1 MVEQILT
8 DLQKAQPDW
17 SIALLRYF
25 NPVGAHPSG
34 DMGEDPQGIPNNLMP
49 YIAQVAV
56 GRRDSLAIFGN
67 DYPTEDGT
75 GVRDYIH
82 VMDLADGHVVAM
94 EKLANKPGVHIYNLG
109 AGVGS
114 SVLDVVNA
122 FSKACGKPVNY
133 HLHRVAKATF
143 RPTGRTPAKPTVN

>member
-94 EKLANKPGVHIYNLG
+94 ENWRTSQAYTSTTSALAW
-109 AGVGS
+109 A
-114 SVLDVVNA
+114 A
-122 FSKACGKPVNY
+122 ACWTWLMPS
-133 HLHRVAKATF
+133 
-143 RPTGRTPAKPTVN
+143 AKPAANRLIIICTASRGRPSGLLGGRQQSRP

>member
-1 MVEQILT
+1 
-8 DLQKAQPDW
+8 
-17 SIALLRYF
+17 
-25 NPVGAHPSG
+25 
-34 DMGEDPQGIPNNLMP
+34 MGEDPQGIPNNLMP

-133 HLHRVAKATF
+133 HFCTASRG
-143 RPTGRTPAKPTVN
+143 RPSGLLGGRQQSRP

>member
-1 MVEQILT
+1 M
-8 DLQKAQPDW
+8 
-17 SIALLRYF
+17 ALLRYF

-49 YIAQVAV
+49 YIARVAV

-94 EKLANKPGVHIYNLG
+94 EKLANKRAYTSTTS
-109 AGVGS
+109 AQ
-114 SVLDVVNA
+114 A
-122 FSKACGKPVNY
+122 
-133 HLHRVAKATF
+133 
-143 RPTGRTPAKPTVN
+143 

>member
-1 MVEQILT
+1 
-8 DLQKAQPDW
+8 
-17 SIALLRYF
+17 
-25 NPVGAHPSG
+25 
-34 DMGEDPQGIPNNLMP
+34 MGEDPQGIPNNLMP
-49 YIAQVAV
+49 YIARVAV

-133 HLHRVAKATF
+133 HFCTTSRG
-143 RPTGRTPAKPTVN
+143 RPSGLLGGRQQSRP

>member
-1 MVEQILT
+1 
-8 DLQKAQPDW
+8 
-17 SIALLRYF
+17 
-25 NPVGAHPSG
+25 
-34 DMGEDPQGIPNNLMP
+34 MGEDPQGIPNNLMP
-49 YIAQVAV
+49 YIARVAV

-94 EKLANKPGVHIYNLG
+94 EKLANKRGVHIYNLG
-109 AGVGS
+109 AGVGG

-133 HLHRVAKATF
+133 HFAPRRGATF

>member
-82 VMDLADGHVVAM
+82 VMDWRTVTSWRWKNWRTSQA
-94 EKLANKPGVHIYNLG
+94 YT
-109 AGVGS
+109 S
-114 SVLDVVNA
+114 TTSVLA
-122 FSKACGKPVNY
+122 
-133 HLHRVAKATF
+133 
-143 RPTGRTPAKPTVN
+143 